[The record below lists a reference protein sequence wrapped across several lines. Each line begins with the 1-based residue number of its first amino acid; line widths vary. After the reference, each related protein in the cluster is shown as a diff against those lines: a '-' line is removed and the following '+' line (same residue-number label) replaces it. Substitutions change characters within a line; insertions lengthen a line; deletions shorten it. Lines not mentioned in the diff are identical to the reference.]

1 MAGLTQAAID
11 ALARKGLT
19 VDQTQELLDKG
30 YSPSEIGYS
39 MSQDELNRSTST
51 PLQNITNALAKRNIT
66 VAETKSLLST
76 GYSPSEIGYSLSQ
89 DELKRAVNE
98 ASDGWVTIASGNNAS
113 EFMKA
118 RPSMAD
124 VPAGT
129 QGLIVIEG
137 LNWFQE
143 KVFDS
148 IFAEQL
154 FGEKLTPA
162 HCKLLDCYG
171 ANGKGYVK
179 FEVLGSPVIPIV
191 IAIAGVLIAL
201 GIASAGISMM
211 FFMDK
216 AAKDAKW
223 IAIAGVAGIVLLIYL
238 WGD

>member
-30 YSPSEIGYS
+30 FSPADIGYN
-39 MSQDELNRSTST
+39 MSQDEIKRAISS
-51 PLQNITNALAKRNIT
+51 PIQNITNALAKRNIT
-66 VAETKSLLST
+66 VADTKSLLST

-98 ASDGWVTIASGNNAS
+98 ASDGWVTIASGNNADA
-113 EFMKA
+113 FMKSK
-118 RPSMAD
+118 PSMAD

-129 QGLIVIEG
+129 EGLIVIEG

-143 KVFDS
+143 KIFDMAY
-148 IFAEQL
+148 AEQM
-154 FGEKLTPA
+154 FGQKLTPA
-162 HCKLLDCYG
+162 HCKLIDCYG

-179 FEVLGSPVIPIV
+179 FEVLGSPVIPII

-201 GIASAGISMM
+201 GIATSGISMM